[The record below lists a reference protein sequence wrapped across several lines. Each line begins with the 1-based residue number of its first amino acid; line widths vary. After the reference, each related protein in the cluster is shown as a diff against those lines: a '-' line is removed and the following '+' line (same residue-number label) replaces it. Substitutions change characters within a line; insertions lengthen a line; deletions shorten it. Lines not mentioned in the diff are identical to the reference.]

1 MDLFFTVGQSTIS
14 ITKIRIKLKITI
26 SRYTKQATK
35 EVIYLLMFRN
45 NETEYSK
52 VIYLYHNKIGFR
64 VTFSFQKYFSLN
76 VFLMYSKQSLYL
88 QILLNMIK
96 TIENIPR
103 PKYLDK
109 ILRFEGKGVIKVPDE
124 KVAVSIDITLVVT
137 LRDSMPNTQNGIK
150 MLSLRDFLNLP

>member
-1 MDLFFTVGQSTIS
+1 
-14 ITKIRIKLKITI
+14 
-26 SRYTKQATK
+26 
-35 EVIYLLMFRN
+35 
-45 NETEYSK
+45 
-52 VIYLYHNKIGFR
+52 
-64 VTFSFQKYFSLN
+64 
-76 VFLMYSKQSLYL
+76 MYSKQSLYL